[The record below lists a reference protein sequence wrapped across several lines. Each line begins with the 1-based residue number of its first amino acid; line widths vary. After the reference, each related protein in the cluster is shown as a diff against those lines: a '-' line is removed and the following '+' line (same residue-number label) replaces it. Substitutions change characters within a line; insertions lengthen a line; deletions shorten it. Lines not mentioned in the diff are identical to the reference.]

1 MPSSKPRPSDIAVE
15 AKRTYIPYIEK
26 KYPELPAR
34 SFLLPNPS
42 RIDVSPND
50 TQKLC
55 VAVMEGDP
63 VEIALDWNRVG
74 GRGKISDPRERAP
87 LTEHRIPL
95 VLSVDEKRAG
105 GDWESGS
112 LAPEENLARRSNLV
126 HCLTTPGD
134 TSAQNSNYPIPSKG
148 GIYSPHVGK
157 NPKGVLGNLIANAAH
172 SCFSV
177 GC

>member
-1 MPSSKPRPSDIAVE
+1 MPSAKPRPSDIAVE
-15 AKRTYIPYIEK
+15 AKRTYIPYIQK
-26 KYPELPAR
+26 KYPDLPAH
-34 SFLLPNPS
+34 SYLHSSPDAVDLSPS
-42 RIDVSPND
+42 KGFPP
-50 TQKLC
+50 QKLC

-74 GRGKISDPRERAP
+74 GRGKDQGARGRPPSA
-87 LTEHRIPL
+87 EHRIPL

-126 HCLTTPGD
+126 HCLTTPLD
-134 TSAQNSNYPIPSKG
+134 PSTQKSNYPIPSTG

-157 NPKGVLGNLIANAAH
+157 HTNYVL
-172 SCFSV
+172 
-177 GC
+177 